1 LYFSVQSVLLY
12 LFMKKS
18 FTIIILLAVLTFI
31 HCKKSENNSS
41 SSTGAGA
48 PNKALAS
55 GPGGSPGGPGGA
67 GGQQSQNSP
76 KYDAI
81 ITSSR
86 IINRVITS
94 PGTILA
100 EETTNLQTEISGRLT
115 NIYFKEGSNVQKG
128 ALLARLYDDDL
139 KAQRSKLQVQL
150 KIAEASEQRQ
160 KELLAVNG
168 TSQQEYDLATLQVSN
183 IKADLVLNAVSLSK
197 TEIRAPYA
205 GRIGLRNVSPG
216 AYVTPQQILA
226 NLSQVNLLKIEFN
239 VLEKYTSELKPG
251 SIVNFRS
258 ESSDKEY
265 QAKITAFENTLTD
278 DTRQQRIRAQVIQPD
293 NKLTPGSF
301 ISVTF
306 GVGKDDPAVMIP
318 NQAVIP
324 QARDKKIIMYKN
336 GVATFT
342 TIVTGYRDS
351 SNIEVVRGLKAGD
364 TVVTSGLLSIRPN
377 AKINIQLK

>member
-1 LYFSVQSVLLY
+1 
-12 LFMKKS
+12 MKKS
-18 FTIIILLAVLTFI
+18 FNIVIFALILTLI
-31 HCKKSENNSS
+31 HCKKSDNNQSQNAS
-41 SSTGAGA
+41 GGA
-48 PNKALAS
+48 PNPSTPNVQSGRPGGPGSQGVQGGPGS
-55 GPGGSPGGPGGA
+55 GPGGQGG
-67 GGQQSQNSP
+67 QNSP

-94 PGTILA
+94 PGSILA
-100 EETTNLQTEISGRLT
+100 EETTNLQPEISGRLT
-115 NIYFKEGSNVQKG
+115 HIYFKEGSNVQRG
-128 ALLARLYDDDL
+128 ALLAKIYDDDL
-139 KAQRSKLQVQL
+139 RAQRSKLQVQL

-183 IKADLVLNAVSLSK
+183 IKADLELNKVSLSK
-197 TEIRAPYA
+197 TEIRAPYS

-226 NLSQVNLLKIEFN
+226 NLSQINLLKIEFS
-239 VLEKYTSELKPG
+239 VLEKYASELKPG
-251 SIVNFRS
+251 TIVNFRTETS
-258 ESSDKEY
+258 ESEY

-278 DTRQQRIRAQVIQPD
+278 DTRQQRIRAQVIKPD

-318 NQAVIP
+318 TQAVIP
-324 QARDKKIIMYKN
+324 QARDKKIILYRN
-336 GVATFT
+336 GIASFI

-351 SNIEVVRGLKAGD
+351 SNVEVVSGLKTGD

-377 AKINIQLK
+377 AKINIQIR